1 MTTETSTTISSISGT
16 NIQTISSTAAKPQN
30 VQKRTVHQ
38 FETDKIEV
46 QSSET
51 PTAPTALNKV
61 SKSSFCVGKCPRL
74 PVTRFGFV

>member
-16 NIQTISSTAAKPQN
+16 NIHTISGASTKPQN

-61 SKSSFCVGKCPRL
+61 S
-74 PVTRFGFV
+74 FGWG

>member
-16 NIQTISSTAAKPQN
+16 NLNAISSASAKPQN

-51 PTAPTALNKV
+51 SAPPSTLNKV
-61 SKSSFCVGKCPRL
+61 SMHIDVSQTLCHQ
-74 PVTRFGFV
+74 VTEKNVE